1 MVTEDKYEYEAIKI
15 DTERGQV
22 HFRYYSSP
30 SPEHPASVA
39 VVYVTGVGGDWGT
52 PAVRL
57 YPRLCGSLSRMGID
71 GLCVR
76 YRNPIDLFES
86 VFDTLTGIAFLK
98 EKHNKR
104 AIGLVGHSFGGAV
117 VVQAAVRA
125 SDIVSTIV
133 TLATQSYG
141 AVECISKL
149 KQGVS
154 TLCIHGTH
162 DKVLP
167 VYCSQQVYRNAHEP
181 KKIILYKGAGHEL
194 DEVSEEVYDQI
205 HFWLA
210 NSLLSLPT
218 S

>member
-1 MVTEDKYEYEAIKI
+1 MVIENKYEYEAIKI

-22 HFRYYSSP
+22 HFRYYSS
-30 SPEHPASVA
+30 SSEHPASVA
-39 VVYVTGVGGDWGT
+39 VVYVTGVGGDWET
-52 PAVRL
+52 PAIQL

-71 GLCVR
+71 GLRVR
-76 YRNPIDLFES
+76 YRNPINLFES
-86 VFDTLTGIAFLK
+86 VFDTVTGITFLK
-98 EKHNKR
+98 EKHKKK

-117 VVQAAVRA
+117 VVQAGVAA

-154 TLCIHGTH
+154 TLFIHGTH

-167 VYCSQQVYRNAHEP
+167 VYCSQQVYRHAHEP
-181 KKIILYKGAGHEL
+181 KKIILYKGAGHGF

-205 HFWLA
+205 HFWLTK
-210 NSLLSLPT
+210 NLLSLPT